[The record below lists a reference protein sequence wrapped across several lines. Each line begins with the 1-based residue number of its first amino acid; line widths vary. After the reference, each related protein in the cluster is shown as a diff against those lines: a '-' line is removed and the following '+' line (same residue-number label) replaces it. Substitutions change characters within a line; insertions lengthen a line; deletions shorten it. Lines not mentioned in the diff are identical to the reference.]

1 MKPAPQEVQ
10 LMAFAGIETRAPN
23 PEAWL
28 VHPFLWLQPELSL
41 GIPPPTALRT
51 ERRHDIPVPQFAPLI
66 ATISPPPGHLFS
78 GRPPG
83 PPATSTLRPPASD
96 LEALRPLL

>member
-1 MKPAPQEVQ
+1 MKPPRQEVQ

-41 GIPPPTALRT
+41 GVPPPTALRT

-66 ATISPPPGHLFS
+66 TTVPTRPSHLLW

-83 PPATSTLRPPASD
+83 PRVASTSRPPASG
-96 LEALRPLL
+96 LEPLKTLL